1 LPVAATLAARSVLL
15 DVGACEPLEHGR
27 QQDQIDQRRVE
38 LLAAPSRD
46 DLDGGVEPL
55 TAAIPSVVRQRIER
69 VGDRHD
75 ARGEWNA
82 LATQVTRVAAP
93 VPPLVVGQ
101 DSIWQLGIERGERR
115 QHVRAAARVRGD
127 LASLCRGE
135 ARRIVDDVEQR
146 LVDLADVVKQRHALY
161 RAALTLGQAGR
172 VGDDQSIR
180 RNPTDVLPGLRV
192 VGLDGVE
199 NRFQARSREAF
210 DGLASSAFTI
220 GQHAGDDGRGEGDRA
235 IHREELTEWRMP
247 APSHIL
253 GRTLVWASPVD
264 QGRSMR
270 SRINDAVSRPLAMAC
285 LLGLIAGQPACLAAQ
300 SAGTL
305 LGVVVDSAT
314 RATLSGAEV
323 SALALRQVVQT
334 DERGRF
340 TLTKVPAGEVEL
352 SIRRVGYEPQRE
364 TIIGTGGSRDS
375 VLIVLVARPAVL
387 SEVAVSAVGRHHREG
402 IDGFYARRARG
413 IGAFVTREDL
423 ESRHARVPTD
433 ALNLPGVAL
442 VPTRFG
448 TAVRFTTGASLRR
461 NCAPTLWVDGQRAPN
476 MELDEIP
483 VDDIEGIE
491 LYHGASVTPG
501 QFWQG
506 NTTSTTCGTIVV
518 WSRTPGN

>member
-1 LPVAATLAARSVLL
+1 
-15 DVGACEPLEHGR
+15 
-27 QQDQIDQRRVE
+27 
-38 LLAAPSRD
+38 
-46 DLDGGVEPL
+46 
-55 TAAIPSVVRQRIER
+55 
-69 VGDRHD
+69 
-75 ARGEWNA
+75 
-82 LATQVTRVAAP
+82 
-93 VPPLVVGQ
+93 
-101 DSIWQLGIERGERR
+101 
-115 QHVRAAARVRGD
+115 
-127 LASLCRGE
+127 
-135 ARRIVDDVEQR
+135 
-146 LVDLADVVKQRHALY
+146 
-161 RAALTLGQAGR
+161 
-172 VGDDQSIR
+172 
-180 RNPTDVLPGLRV
+180 
-192 VGLDGVE
+192 
-199 NRFQARSREAF
+199 
-210 DGLASSAFTI
+210 
-220 GQHAGDDGRGEGDRA
+220 
-235 IHREELTEWRMP
+235 
-247 APSHIL
+247 
-253 GRTLVWASPVD
+253 
-264 QGRSMR
+264 MR